1 MNNLQ
6 LSDYKTF
13 DVRKITFSKPEVG
26 SISGNLPKI
35 SFKRLRIGARYPD
48 GSHGDLLIQTPE
60 NLLSFG
66 LQENTDLATGAVS
79 GYQFPICLWSRN
91 GATEEE
97 KAFTDKFNEIVEYVK
112 AYLVEHRDEIE
123 KYDLELTDLK
133 KFNPLYWKM
142 EKGKVVEGR
151 GPMLYVKVMSSK
163 KTGQILTGMIDDE
176 TNTYIDPMDLLNKRC
191 YITGAIKI
199 ESIFIGNKISLQ
211 LKLFEAVIR
220 VIDTSNSVRGLLR
233 PNAKP
238 RPAPSEEPADGKT
251 EDRPLTPRSA
261 QGQTSY
267 FEETSRAATGG
278 EFLDQGE
285 EEYVEELYE
294 ETQEETGGDLTVPVQ
309 VASPPQTP
317 EPTPVVETPVP
328 VQPPPAPLKTKRGS
342 TSRSRSATV
351 SA

>member
-97 KAFTDKFNEIVEYVK
+97 KAFTDKFNEIVDHIK
-112 AYLVEHRDEIE
+112 AYLVAHRDEIE

-238 RPAPSEEPADGKT
+238 RPAPSDEFPEGKS
-251 EDRPLTPRSA
+251 EDRPLTPRSE

-267 FEETSRAATGG
+267 FEETSRVTTGT
-278 EFLDQGE
+278 EFIDHGE

-294 ETQEETGGDLTVPVQ
+294 ETQEEIPNVPQ
-309 VASPPQTP
+309 VTSPPQTP
-317 EPTPVVETPVP
+317 EPIPVIETPVP
-328 VQPPPAPLKTKRGS
+328 VQPPPAPIKTKRGS
-342 TSRSRSATV
+342 TSRSRSTTV